1 MGTSGKTILIVDD
14 TPANLR
20 LLSQMLEEQ
29 GYGVRAVTSGP
40 RALESVAASPPDLI
54 LLDIRMPEMDGYT
67 VCERLKTQP
76 STREIPVV
84 FISALGETGDKVR
97 AFAVGGV
104 DYVTKPFQVE
114 EVVARVR
121 THLEVCQ
128 LQQELR
134 EANRQLEQRLEE
146 LNVRNEALQEALATI
161 KTLKGLIPLCAWCGR
176 KIRDE
181 GGNWVQMEAYITER
195 SEAEFSHTICPE
207 CKAAYD

>member
-1 MGTSGKTILIVDD
+1 MGILGKTILIVDD

-29 GYGVRAVTSGP
+29 GYGVRAVTSGA
-40 RALESVAASPPDLI
+40 RALKSIATDPPDLV

-67 VCERLKTQP
+67 VCEQLKSQP

-84 FISALGETGDKVR
+84 FISALGETEDKVR

-104 DYVTKPFQVE
+104 DYVTKPFHVE

-121 THLEVCQ
+121 THLKIRQ
-128 LQQELR
+128 LQQELQA
-134 EANRQLEQRLEE
+134 ANRQLERQMEE
-146 LNVRNEALQEALATI
+146 LNTRNKTLQEALTTI

-176 KIRDE
+176 KIRNE
-181 GGNWVQMEAYITER
+181 EGNWVQMEAYITEH

-207 CKAAYD
+207 CKAALD